1 MGFSTKKFRG
11 DRVPNTI
18 FINSVINN
26 YSIKYQSSVKK
37 REFQIPLFLSKCNHK
52 RLLKLIA

>member
-26 YSIKYQSSVKK
+26 YSIKY
-37 REFQIPLFLSKCNHK
+37 SKYAK
-52 RLLKLIA
+52 AG